1 MLNSYTWLSLGAT
14 ALLGI
19 SGISPILA
27 QGVEPAADSS
37 PETPTQPRVVDLQNS
52 TPDRLRSDPD
62 YERVPNNLNPS
73 ANPLI
78 FPTTPAEVDTTI
90 VQPITLNQA
99 VELAL
104 RNNREL
110 ESSKLVLQRVQSEYE
125 EQKARLFP
133 ILQSENAID
142 RTSSAG
148 TARQNQLARQNGFP
162 GDNLEETTNFNGN
175 LSLVYDISTG
185 GERGAQLKRAQEE
198 VRRNQLE
205 VEVRTEQARFD
216 AADSYYELQRRD
228 AQVAIAA
235 AAIEDA
241 SQSLRDAQ
249 LLEQAG
255 LGTRFS
261 VLQAEVDLSRANQDL
276 TQAIADQRNA
286 RRRLA
291 ELLSVGQKVELT
303 AADEIKEAGLWPYS
317 LEESI
322 VLAYKNRAEL
332 EQQLVQR
339 DISGQDRLIALSEIK
354 PKVDFQAGY
363 NYNNNFDDSATITDG
378 YFFQTRVRWT
388 FFDGGR
394 AFARAKQADRNQDI
408 AETEFARQRN
418 IVRRE
423 VEEAYFNLVASKE
436 NITTSAKSVESA
448 TESLRLA
455 RLRFQAGVGTQTD
468 VINSQRDL
476 TDARSR
482 YLQAIVLYN
491 RSLNTLQRAVSNL
504 PDRRLFELP

>member
-1 MLNSYTWLSLGAT
+1 
-14 ALLGI
+14 
-19 SGISPILA
+19 
-27 QGVEPAADSS
+27 
-37 PETPTQPRVVDLQNS
+37 
-52 TPDRLRSDPD
+52 
-62 YERVPNNLNPS
+62 
-73 ANPLI
+73 
-78 FPTTPAEVDTTI
+78 
-90 VQPITLNQA
+90 
-99 VELAL
+99 
-104 RNNREL
+104 
-110 ESSKLVLQRVQSEYE
+110 
-125 EQKARLFP
+125 
-133 ILQSENAID
+133 
-142 RTSSAG
+142 
-148 TARQNQLARQNGFP
+148 
-162 GDNLEETTNFNGN
+162 
-175 LSLVYDISTG
+175 
-185 GERGAQLKRAQEE
+185 
-198 VRRNQLE
+198 
-205 VEVRTEQARFD
+205 
-216 AADSYYELQRRD
+216 
-228 AQVAIAA
+228 
-235 AAIEDA
+235 
-241 SQSLRDAQ
+241 
-249 LLEQAG
+249 
-255 LGTRFS
+255 
-261 VLQAEVDLSRANQDL
+261 LQAEVDLSRANQDL

-339 DISGQDRLIALSEIK
+339 DISGQERLIALSEIK

-363 NYNNNFDDSATITDG
+363 NYNDNFDDSATITDG

-491 RSLNTLQRAVSNL
+491 RSLNTLQRSVSNL

>member
-1 MLNSYTWLSLGAT
+1 M
-14 ALLGI
+14 
-19 SGISPILA
+19 
-27 QGVEPAADSS
+27 
-37 PETPTQPRVVDLQNS
+37 
-52 TPDRLRSDPD
+52 
-62 YERVPNNLNPS
+62 
-73 ANPLI
+73 
-78 FPTTPAEVDTTI
+78 
-90 VQPITLNQA
+90 
-99 VELAL
+99 
-104 RNNREL
+104 
-110 ESSKLVLQRVQSEYE
+110 
-125 EQKARLFP
+125 
-133 ILQSENAID
+133 
-142 RTSSAG
+142 
-148 TARQNQLARQNGFP
+148 
-162 GDNLEETTNFNGN
+162 
-175 LSLVYDISTG
+175 
-185 GERGAQLKRAQEE
+185 
-198 VRRNQLE
+198 
-205 VEVRTEQARFD
+205 
-216 AADSYYELQRRD
+216 
-228 AQVAIAA
+228 
-235 AAIEDA
+235 
-241 SQSLRDAQ
+241 
-249 LLEQAG
+249 
-255 LGTRFS
+255 
-261 VLQAEVDLSRANQDL
+261 
-276 TQAIADQRNA
+276 
-286 RRRLA
+286 
-291 ELLSVGQKVELT
+291 
-303 AADEIKEAGLWPYS
+303 
-317 LEESI
+317 
-322 VLAYKNRAEL
+322 AYKNRAEL

-339 DISGQDRLIALSEIK
+339 DISGQERLIALSEIK

-363 NYNNNFDDSATITDG
+363 NYNDNFDDSATITDG

>member
-27 QGVEPAADSS
+27 QGVEPAADPS
-37 PETPTQPRVVDLQNS
+37 PETPTQPRVVDLQKS
-52 TPDRLRSDPD
+52 TPDPLRDPD

-148 TARQNQLARQNGFP
+148 TARQNQLARQNGLP

-175 LSLVYDISTG
+175 LSLVYNIYTG

-205 VEVRTEQARFD
+205 LEVRTEQARFD

-339 DISGQDRLIALSEIK
+339 DISGQERLIALSEIK
-354 PKVDFQAGY
+354 PRVDFQAGY
-363 NYNNNFDDSATITDG
+363 NYNDNFNDSATITDG
-378 YFFQTRVRWT
+378 YFFETRVRWT

-436 NITTSAKSVESA
+436 NIATSAKSVESA